1 MYAVGIDIGTTTCSS
16 VVLNLSTRQAE
27 YVCTIRNTSELQ
39 GDVPGASLGDAG
51 QIESLVSEQLGQIRS
66 RLLGPIA
73 SIGLTGQMHGIV
85 YIGRDGRAVS
95 PLYTW
100 QDKRGEAFL
109 DEGRSA
115 SVCLSNASGYPM
127 ASGYGLV
134 THFMLERSGSL
145 PADAACL
152 VTIADYI
159 AMRLCDTPAPLIH
172 ASNAAGLGPFNL
184 DVGAFDTKALK
195 KAGIGTGLLPP
206 VTRSAGVLGAT
217 RDGIPVSIAIGDN
230 QAGFLGSV
238 RDQDNSILLNIG
250 TSGQISVTGN
260 RLSGISEIQLRPL
273 TDGKNLLV
281 GATLC
286 AGKAYE
292 LVHRLIA
299 DCLRLAGAAPCD
311 DLYDR
316 MNRVA
321 QQADEDP
328 LKVRTTFSGT
338 RQDPSLRGEV
348 GNISMDNLTAGSLV
362 RGTIHGIVDE
372 LSELYRLMQPAIGP
386 KRCLIGSGNAI
397 RNNVALASIAREA
410 FGLPLLIPCH
420 MEEAAFGAALFG
432 AVSAGVLHSFE
443 ESRALIRY
451 TNE

>member
-16 VVLNLSTRQAE
+16 VVLNLSSGQAE
-27 YVCTIRNTSELQ
+27 YTSTVRNASGLQ
-39 GDVPGASLGDAG
+39 GDVHGAALCDAG
-51 QIESLVSEQLGQIRS
+51 QIESLVSKQLGQIRS
-66 RLLGPIA
+66 RLGPIA

-85 YIGRDGRAVS
+85 YTDREGRAVS

-100 QDKRGEAFL
+100 QDKRGEALL

-115 SVCLSNASGYPM
+115 SACLSDASGYSM

-145 PADAACL
+145 PVDAAYMA
-152 VTIADYI
+152 TIADYI
-159 AMRLCDTPAPLIH
+159 AMRLCDTPAPLVH
-172 ASNAAGLGPFNL
+172 ESNAAGLGAFDL
-184 DVGAFDTKALK
+184 DAGDFDTKALK

-217 RDGIPVSIAIGDN
+217 RDGIPVSVAIGDN

-238 RDQDNSILLNIG
+238 RDQDDSILLNIG

-260 RLSGISEIQLRPL
+260 RRLGISDIQLRPL

-292 LVHRLIA
+292 LVHCLIA
-299 DCLRLAGAAPCD
+299 DCLKLAGAAPFD
-311 DLYDR
+311 DLYAR

-321 QQADEDP
+321 QQAAGDP
-328 LKVRTTFSGT
+328 LKVRTTFAGT
-338 RQDPSLRGEV
+338 RQDPSLRGEI
-348 GNISMDNLTAGSLV
+348 GNISMDNLKVSSLV
-362 RGTIHGIVDE
+362 RGTLHGIIDE
-372 LSELYRLMQPAIGP
+372 LSELYQLMQSATRT
-386 KRCLIGSGNAI
+386 KRCLVGSGNAL
-397 RNNVALASIAREA
+397 RNNAALASIAQEV

-432 AVSAGVLHSFE
+432 AVSAGVLPSFE